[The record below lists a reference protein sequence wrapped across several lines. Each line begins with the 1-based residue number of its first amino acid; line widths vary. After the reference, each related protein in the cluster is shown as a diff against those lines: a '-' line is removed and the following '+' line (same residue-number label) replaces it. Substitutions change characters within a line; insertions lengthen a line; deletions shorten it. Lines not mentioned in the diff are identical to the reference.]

1 MKITVVPQA
10 EPDVLAMAQALNSRT
25 TAPIADRLAGDPG
38 KLREAMAKWYVGY
51 GHESIGQCGYFTIF
65 FEGVSMLAAKF
76 IEEHGQFNG
85 QETSSRYVDF
95 SEAAYVGQHPEIA
108 EASRAAYKQV
118 LAAVLDKIGDQPGG
132 KPRAF
137 DIARAFLIPGFT
149 TNVSWTCSFDS
160 FTKHAQWMVDHGD
173 EEIRN
178 LAIAAFATVKSM
190 WPMAMPDGL
199 QPSLGAGAFTTGAVP
214 PARYVRAHRMLS
226 GNPAMPHRRLIRNLD
241 RYATVQLVDAI
252 DFAGWRDLSRH
263 RVGWHNFPIP
273 GYNLHPWYEQQLA
286 SLLPEDEF
294 EEAMAAWSDL
304 EKAAGD
310 VCESSCEYVRN
321 TPMGAV
327 CGLEMHMP
335 LGQAV
340 YVARL
345 RSATT
350 VHPTVRQVAQR
361 LADFLK
367 REFNLDVGADMS
379 EDAGPQAKRDSQT
392 IRGDL

>member
-25 TAPIADRLAGDPG
+25 TAPIADRLADDPD
-38 KLREAMAKWYVGY
+38 KLRGAMAKWYVGY
-51 GHESIGQCGYFTIF
+51 GHESIGQCGFFTIF

-76 IEEHGQFNG
+76 IEEHGLFNG

-95 SEAAYVGQHPEIA
+95 SEAKYIGDHPEIA
-108 EASRAAYKQV
+108 ERSRAAYKAI
-118 LAAVLDKIGDQPGG
+118 LAAVLEKIGDQPGG

-137 DIARAFLIPGFT
+137 DIARAFLIPGFV

-173 EEIRN
+173 EEVRN

-199 QPSLGAGAFTTGAVP
+199 QPGLRASPFTVSAPSSPHIRAF
-214 PARYVRAHRMLS
+214 RMLAT
-226 GNPAMPHRRLIRNLD
+226 NPAMPHRRLIRNLD
-241 RYATVQLVDAI
+241 RYATVQLVDEI

-263 RVGWHNFPIP
+263 RVGWHNFPVPRPKI
-273 GYNLHPWYEQQLA
+273 HTWYEQELERLGVEWYDPWRQVTDMSA
-286 SLLPEDEF
+286 RVDRSL
-294 EEAMAAWSDL
+294 
-304 EKAAGD
+304 
-310 VCESSCEYVRN
+310 CEYVRN
-321 TPMGAV
+321 VPMGAV
-327 CGLEMHMP
+327 CGLEMQMP

-379 EDAGPQAKRDSQT
+379 PDAGPQAKRDSQT

>member
-25 TAPIADRLAGDPG
+25 TAPIADRLAGDPD
-38 KLREAMAKWYVGY
+38 KLRESMAKWYIGY
-51 GHESIGQCGYFTIF
+51 GHESIGQCGFFTIF

-76 IEEHGQFNG
+76 IEEHGLFNG

-95 SEAAYVGQHPEIA
+95 SEAEYIGAHPEIA
-108 EASRAAYKQV
+108 ECSRAAYKQV

-137 DIARAFLIPGFT
+137 DIARAFLIPGFV
-149 TNVSWTCSFDS
+149 TNVSWTASFDS

-178 LAIAAFATVKSM
+178 LATAAFAAVKAM
-190 WPMAMPDGL
+190 WPMAMPEGL
-199 QPSLGAGAFTTGAVP
+199 QPSIGASPFTRAPLDGRQP
-214 PARYVRAHRMLS
+214 NIRAHRLF
-226 GNPAMPHRRLIRNLD
+226 GANPAMPHRRLIRSLD
-241 RYATVQLVDAI
+241 RYAMVQLVDVI

-273 GYNLHPWYEQQLA
+273 GLSLHRWYVGELRR
-286 SLLPEDEF
+286 LGVPDEVWAPAWF
-294 EEAMAAWSDL
+294 ALKHAAAEID
-304 EKAAGD
+304 D
-310 VCESSCEYVRN
+310 TCEFARN
-321 TPMGAV
+321 MPMGAV
-327 CGLEMHMP
+327 CLLEMHMP

-345 RSATT
+345 RSAST

-379 EDAGPQAKRDSQT
+379 PDAGPQAKRDGQT
-392 IRGDL
+392 VRGEL

>member
-25 TAPIADRLAGDPG
+25 TAPIADRLAGDPD

-95 SEAAYVGQHPEIA
+95 SEAEYIGQHPEIA
-108 EASRAAYKQV
+108 VRSRAAYKAV
-118 LAAVLDKIGDQPGG
+118 LAAVLEKIGDQPGG

-173 EEIRN
+173 EEVRN
-178 LAIAAFATVKSM
+178 LAIAAFATVKAL
-190 WPMAMPDGL
+190 WPKAMPDGL
-199 QPSLGAGAFTTGAVP
+199 QPSLGASPFTLDGKRP
-214 PARYVRAHRMLS
+214 NIRAHRML
-226 GNPAMPHRRLIRNLD
+226 GENPTMPHRRQIRSLD
-241 RYATVQLVDAI
+241 RYAMVQLVDTI

-263 RVGWHNFPIP
+263 RVGWHNFPVP
-273 GYNLHPWYEQQLA
+273 GIDIHPWYGQELDRLGVKWYEQWC
-286 SLLPEDEF
+286 SVT
-294 EEAMAAWSDL
+294 DL
-304 EKAAGD
+304 SAFVDWGL
-310 VCESSCEYVRN
+310 CEYVRN
-321 TPMGAV
+321 QPMGAV
-327 CGLEMHMP
+327 CKLEMHMP

-361 LADFLK
+361 LADFLM

-379 EDAGPQAKRDSQT
+379 EDAGPQAKRDGQT

>member
-25 TAPIADRLAGDPG
+25 TAPIADRLAGDPD

-95 SEAAYVGQHPEIA
+95 SEAKYIGAHPEIA
-108 EASRAAYKQV
+108 EASRAAYEQV

-137 DIARAFLIPGFT
+137 DIARAFLVPGFT
-149 TNVSWTCSFDS
+149 TNVSWTASFDS

-173 EEIRN
+173 EEVRN
-178 LAIAAFATVKSM
+178 LSIAAFATVKSM

-199 QPSLGAGAFTTGAVP
+199 QPSLGASPFTRAPIDGRRP
-214 PARYVRAHRMLS
+214 NIRAHRMLDE
-226 GNPAMPHRRLIRNLD
+226 NPAMPHRRLIRSLD
-241 RYATVQLVDAI
+241 RYATVQMIDKI

-273 GYNLHPWYEQQLA
+273 SFDIHPWYGQELDR
-286 SLLPEDEF
+286 LGVEWRGL
-294 EEAMAAWSDL
+294 WSDVTDL
-304 EKAAGD
+304 SAFVDQG
-310 VCESSCEYVRN
+310 VCEYVRN

-327 CGLEMHMP
+327 CGLEMQMP

-350 VHPTVRQVAQR
+350 VHPTVRPVAQW

-367 REFNLDVGADMS
+367 REFNLGVGADMS
-379 EDAGPQAKRDSQT
+379 EDAGPQAKRDGQT

>member
-25 TAPIADRLAGDPG
+25 TAPIADRLAGDPD

-95 SEAAYVGQHPEIA
+95 SEAAYVGDHPEIS
-108 EASRAAYKQV
+108 ERSRAAYKTI

-137 DIARAFLIPGFT
+137 DIARAFLIPGFV

-178 LAIAAFATVKSM
+178 LAIAAFDTVKSM
-190 WPMAMPDGL
+190 WPMAMPSGL
-199 QPSLGAGAFTTGAVP
+199 QPSLRASPFTRAPLEGQLGYHT
-214 PARYVRAHRMLS
+214 RAHRMLAT
-226 GNPAMPHRRLIRNLD
+226 NPTMPHRRQVRSLD
-241 RYATVQLVDAI
+241 RYATVQLVDEI

-273 GYNLHPWYEQQLA
+273 RPKIHPWYGQELDRLGVKWYDQWCQITDLSA
-286 SLLPEDEF
+286 FVDRSL
-294 EEAMAAWSDL
+294 
-304 EKAAGD
+304 
-310 VCESSCEYVRN
+310 CEYIRN
-321 TPMGAV
+321 MPMGAA
-327 CGLEMHMP
+327 CGLEMQMP

-379 EDAGPQAKRDSQT
+379 EDAGPQAKRDGQT

>member
-1 MKITVVPQA
+1 MKVTVVPQA
-10 EPDVLAMAQALNSRT
+10 DPDVLAMAQAMNSRT
-25 TAPIADRLAGDPG
+25 TAPIAERLSDDPD
-38 KLREAMAKWYVGY
+38 KLRGAMAKWYIGY

-95 SEAAYVGQHPEIA
+95 SEAKYIGDHPEVA
-108 EASRAAYKQV
+108 ERSRAAYKTI
-118 LAAVLDKIGDQPGG
+118 LAAVLEKIGDQPGG

-137 DIARAFLIPGFT
+137 DIARAFLVPGFA

-173 EEIRN
+173 EEVRN
-178 LAIAAFATVKSM
+178 LAIAAFATVKAM

-199 QPSLGAGAFTTGAVP
+199 QPSLRASPFTVSALP
-214 PARYVRAHRMLS
+214 SPRIRAYRMLAT
-226 GNPAMPHRRLIRNLD
+226 NPAMPHRRLIRNLD
-241 RYATVQLVDAI
+241 RYATVQLADTI

-273 GYNLHPWYEQQLA
+273 DLFLHPWYVGELRR
-286 SLLPEDEF
+286 LGIPDEVWAPAWF
-294 EEAMAAWSDL
+294 GLKHAADQVDRS
-304 EKAAGD
+304 
-310 VCESSCEYVRN
+310 VCEFVRN
-321 TPMGAV
+321 MPMGAV
-327 CGLEMHMP
+327 CNLEMQMP

-367 REFNLDVGADMS
+367 REFNLDAGADMS
-379 EDAGPQAKRDSQT
+379 EDAGPQAKRDGQT

>member
-1 MKITVVPQA
+1 MKITVVPQS
-10 EPDVLAMAQALNSRT
+10 EPDILAMAQALNSRT
-25 TAPIADRLAGDPG
+25 TAPIADRLAGDPD
-38 KLREAMAKWYVGY
+38 KLRESMAKWYVGY

-95 SEAAYVGQHPEIA
+95 SEAKYIGAHPEIA
-108 EASRAAYKQV
+108 EASRAAYKAI

-137 DIARAFLIPGFT
+137 DIARAFLIPGFV

-173 EEIRN
+173 EEVRN

-199 QPSLGAGAFTTGAVP
+199 QPSLGASPFTASTRLSP
-214 PARYVRAHRMLS
+214 HIRAHRMLDE
-226 GNPAMPHRRLIRNLD
+226 NPAMPHRRLIRSLD
-241 RYATVQLVDAI
+241 RYATVQLVDEI

-263 RVGWHNFPIP
+263 RVGWHNFPTP
-273 GYNLHPWYEQQLA
+273 DSTMHPWYEQQLA
-286 SLLPEDEF
+286 SLLPEGEF
-294 EEAMAAWSDL
+294 EEAMAAWHDL

-310 VCESSCEYVRN
+310 VDESCCEYVRN

-327 CGLEMHMP
+327 CNLEMQMP

-361 LADFLK
+361 LAGFLK

-379 EDAGPQAKRDSQT
+379 EDAGPQAKRDGQT

>member
-1 MKITVVPQA
+1 MRITVVPQA
-10 EPDVLAMAQALNSRT
+10 DPDVLAMAQALNSRT
-25 TAPIADRLAGDPG
+25 TSPIADRLAGDPD
-38 KLREAMAKWYVGY
+38 KLRESMAKWYVGY

-95 SEAAYVGQHPEIA
+95 SEAEYVGSNPAIA
-108 EASRAAYKQV
+108 EMSRSAYKRV

-137 DIARAFLIPGFT
+137 DIARAFLIPGFK
-149 TNVSWTCSFDS
+149 TNVSWTASFDS

-178 LAIAAFATVKSM
+178 LAIAAFATVKKM
-190 WPMAMPDGL
+190 WPMAMPSGL
-199 QPSLGAGAFTTGAVP
+199 QPGVGACPFTP
-214 PARYVRAHRMLS
+214 DLEDRYIRAHRMFS
-226 GNPAMPHRRLIRNLD
+226 VNPAMPHRRRIRSLD
-241 RYATVQLVDAI
+241 RYAVVQLVDGI

-263 RVGWHNFPIP
+263 RIGWHNFPMA
-273 GYNLHPWYEQQLA
+273 GLQMHPWYVQQLA
-286 SLLPEDEF
+286 DLLPEGEF
-294 EEAMAAWSDL
+294 EDAVTAWRDITDL
-304 EKAAGD
+304 SFVGSLHERARD
-310 VCESSCEYVRN
+310 

-327 CGLEMHMP
+327 CPLEMHMP

-379 EDAGPQAKRDSQT
+379 PDAGPQAKRDNQT

>member
-10 EPDVLAMAQALNSRT
+10 EPDILAMAQALNSRT
-25 TAPIADRLAGDPG
+25 TAPIADRLAGDPD
-38 KLREAMAKWYVGY
+38 KLREAMAKWYIGY
-51 GHESIGQCGYFTIF
+51 GHESIGQCGFFTIF

-95 SEAAYVGQHPEIA
+95 SEARYIGDHPEIA
-108 EASRAAYKQV
+108 ERSRAAYKTV
-118 LAAVLDKIGDQPGG
+118 LAAVLGKIGDQPGG

-173 EEIRN
+173 EEVRN
-178 LAIAAFATVKSM
+178 LAIAAFATVKAM
-190 WPMAMPDGL
+190 WPMAMPDCLGA
-199 QPSLGAGAFTTGAVP
+199 SLGASPFTASTRLSP
-214 PARYVRAHRMLS
+214 HIRAYRMLAT
-226 GNPAMPHRRLIRNLD
+226 NPAMPHRRLIRNLD
-241 RYATVQLVDAI
+241 RYATVRLVDAI

-273 GYNLHPWYEQQLA
+273 GLSLHPWYVGELRR
-286 SLLPEDEF
+286 LGIPDEVWTPAWF
-294 EEAMAAWSDL
+294 GLKHAAAEID
-304 EKAAGD
+304 D
-310 VCESSCEYVRN
+310 TCEFARN
-321 TPMGAV
+321 MPMGAV
-327 CGLEMHMP
+327 CNLEMQMP

-379 EDAGPQAKRDSQT
+379 PDAGPQAKRDGQT

>member
-25 TAPIADRLAGDPG
+25 TAPIADRLAGDPD

-85 QETSSRYVDF
+85 QEASSRYVDF
-95 SEAAYVGQHPEIA
+95 SEAAYIGDHPEIA
-108 EASRAAYKQV
+108 ERSRAAYKTI

-137 DIARAFLIPGFT
+137 DIARAFLIPGFA

-173 EEIRN
+173 EEVRN

-199 QPSLGAGAFTTGAVP
+199 QPSLGASPFTASTRLSP
-214 PARYVRAHRMLS
+214 HIRAHRMLATS
-226 GNPAMPHRRLIRNLD
+226 PDMPHRRQIRSLD
-241 RYATVQLVDAI
+241 RYAMVQLVDEV

-263 RVGWHNFPIP
+263 RVGWHNFPVP
-273 GYNLHPWYEQQLA
+273 GLSLHRWYGQELDRLGVEWRGLWNGVTELSAFVDQ
-286 SLLPEDEF
+286 
-294 EEAMAAWSDL
+294 
-304 EKAAGD
+304 G
-310 VCESSCEYVRN
+310 VCEYVRN

-327 CGLEMHMP
+327 CNLEMHMP

-379 EDAGPQAKRDSQT
+379 EDAGPQAKRDGQT

>member
-1 MKITVVPQA
+1 MKITVVPQS

-25 TAPIADRLAGDPG
+25 TAPIADRLAGDPD

-108 EASRAAYKQV
+108 EMSRAAYKQV

-137 DIARAFLIPGFT
+137 DIARAFLIPGFV

-173 EEIRN
+173 DEIRN
-178 LAIAAFATVKSM
+178 LAIAAFATVKAM
-190 WPMAMPDGL
+190 WPMAMPEGL
-199 QPSLGAGAFTTGAVP
+199 QPSLGASAFTRAPSGPTFI
-214 PARYVRAHRMLS
+214 RAHRLAA
-226 GNPAMPHRRLIRNLD
+226 GNPSMPHRRLIRNLD
-241 RYATVQLVDAI
+241 RYATVQLADTI

-263 RVGWHNFPIP
+263 RIGWHNFPMP
-273 GYNLHPWYEQQLA
+273 GCNLHLWYEQQLDR
-286 SLLPEDEF
+286 LLPEGEFDEV
-294 EEAMAAWSDL
+294 MAAWRDL
-304 EKAAGD
+304 VRAAGD
-310 VCESSCEYVRN
+310 VDESCCEYARN
-321 TPMGAV
+321 SPMGAV
-327 CGLEMHMP
+327 CNLEMHMP

-361 LADFLK
+361 LADFLQ

-379 EDAGPQAKRDSQT
+379 EDAGPQAKRDNQT

>member
-25 TAPIADRLAGDPG
+25 TAPIADRLAGDPD
-38 KLREAMAKWYVGY
+38 KLRESMAKWYIGY
-51 GHESIGQCGYFTIF
+51 GHESIGQCGFFTIF

-76 IEEHGQFNG
+76 IEEHGLFNG

-95 SEAAYVGQHPEIA
+95 SEAAYVGDHPEIA
-108 EASRAAYKQV
+108 ERSRAAYKTI
-118 LAAVLDKIGDQPGG
+118 LAAVLDKIGDLPGG

-137 DIARAFLIPGFT
+137 DIARAFLIPGFV
-149 TNVSWTCSFDS
+149 TNVSWTASFDS

-173 EEIRN
+173 EEVRN
-178 LAIAAFATVKSM
+178 LALAAFAAVKSM

-199 QPSLGAGAFTTGAVP
+199 QPILGASPFTRAPLDGWRP
-214 PARYVRAHRMLS
+214 NVRAHRML
-226 GNPAMPHRRLIRNLD
+226 GENPAMPHRRLIRSLD
-241 RYATVQLVDAI
+241 RYAMVQMVDTI

-263 RVGWHNFPIP
+263 RVGWHNFPVPKPSI
-273 GYNLHPWYEQQLA
+273 HPWYGQELDRLGVEWRGLWA
-286 SLLPEDEF
+286 
-294 EEAMAAWSDL
+294 
-304 EKAAGD
+304 D
-310 VCESSCEYVRN
+310 VTGLSAFVDRGACEYVRN
-321 TPMGAV
+321 MPMGAV
-327 CGLEMHMP
+327 CGLEMQMP

-379 EDAGPQAKRDSQT
+379 EDAGPQAKRDGQT